1 MGMVVK
7 LILAGFWLVLVPAV
21 AGIPFTGKKQTGFS
35 ETFLNGYLVLFT
47 VMEILTLPMTV
58 MKMPLHVLTAVW
70 GGIGIVLAVFGL
82 FAFGKKESFFS
93 VCLERKK
100 NVRPFISVLPYYLF
114 SFR

>member
-58 MKMPLHVLTAVW
+58 MKMPLHVLTAAW

-82 FAFGKKESFFS
+82 FAFGKGKLLF
-93 VCLERKK
+93 CLPGKKK

>member
-7 LILAGFWLVLVPAV
+7 LILAGFWLVLVPAA

-58 MKMPLHVLTAVW
+58 MKMPLHVLTAAW

-82 FAFGKKESFFS
+82 FRLEKGKLLF
-93 VCLERKK
+93 CLPGKKK